1 MLVYVYIYIVNRS
14 LFCFINISLT
24 NHGWFT
30 RVCVKV
36 LIPLSFPP
44 LPFSALLLCLPSQL
58 FSLICHGPLFF
69 SFFPFCWRKGL
80 SPWQVRVTL
89 VSKFSPSCLSFSLS
103 LSFSHS
109 LSLSL
114 FLSLSL
120 GLVLC
125 DYVRSNG
132 GLFAGKRVLELGAGN
147 GLLGVVLSR
156 LPLPPASI
164 VLSDHHPKVCVCIW
178 I

>member
-1 MLVYVYIYIVNRS
+1 MSQSLV
-14 LFCFINISLT
+14 
-24 NHGWFT
+24 
-30 RVCVKV
+30 
-36 LIPLSFPP
+36 
-44 LPFSALLLCLPSQL
+44 LP
-58 FSLICHGPLFF
+58 
-69 SFFPFCWRKGL
+69 
-80 SPWQVRVTL
+80 V
-89 VSKFSPSCLSFSLS
+89 SLS
-103 LSFSHS
+103 LSVCLSLTLSHILS

-114 FLSLSL
+114 ALSLSISLSLALSLSLFLSLALFLSLSLSL

-132 GLFAGKRVLELGAGN
+132 ELFAGKRVLELGAGN

-164 VLSDHHPKVCVCIW
+164 VLSDHHPKVCLYIS